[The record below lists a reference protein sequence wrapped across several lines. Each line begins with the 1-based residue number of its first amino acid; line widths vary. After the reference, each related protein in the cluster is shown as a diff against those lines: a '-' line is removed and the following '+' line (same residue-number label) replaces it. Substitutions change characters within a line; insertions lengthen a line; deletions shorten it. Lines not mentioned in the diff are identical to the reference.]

1 MDRKKTLIRA
11 AALALALLVLMPFC
25 GCGNRLKFSKGGLT
39 DTKKGITYRF
49 VSGCYFPKAISE
61 EVYATFKHG
70 DVSLDYFPIEGL
82 SPEEWLV
89 SETGDVVYSGGDRLP
104 DLKEF
109 GAESMLIC
117 YNSEVIISFAEIT
130 DPAFISKVI
139 DAYYADAEP
148 KSPNYDSNTYRLMFS
163 SPKYPALYYMLYL
176 VSYEGGTLLCESG
189 RTGVDAGTLFDD
201 YIEEYVYP
209 EDSQ

>member
-89 SETGDVVYSGGDRLP
+89 SETGDVVYSGGDRL
-104 DLKEF
+104 
-109 GAESMLIC
+109 
-117 YNSEVIISFAEIT
+117 
-130 DPAFISKVI
+130 
-139 DAYYADAEP
+139 
-148 KSPNYDSNTYRLMFS
+148 YDSNTYRLMFS